1 MNLIVLSGSP
11 KKDES
16 VTLQSIKYLEIKN
29 QAHKFDYVHI
39 ISQVNEFEKDPS
51 ALRTLCKKVQKADVV
66 LWVFPVYH
74 LLVPAHYKRFIEL
87 IFENNLE
94 SYFTDKYTAIF
105 TTSIKYAD
113 NNAHDYMHGIC
124 DDLKM
129 NFIDLLSHHM
139 DDLPNKARQQD
150 LLTFF
155 SEIELFVND
164 KLTCLPRY
172 KPLKK
177 SQFKYLAG
185 KSGPQVITDKRIIV
199 ITDASKE
206 QNNVNE
212 MIRQCEYAAATSVEV
227 INLNDLSIKGYC
239 LGCCRCGYDNTCIY
253 RDGYRAFLDYVIEMA
268 DIIIYAGEIKDRYL
282 SSLFKLY
289 HDRSFTFNHVPHF
302 TGKQFGFLIAGN
314 FSNLPNLRQIFEH
327 YHQETSNLAGIV
339 SDEPENCAVIDA
351 SIYTLL
357 KTAVFFSETGYMRP
371 PNFLGVG
378 GKSIFVEMTKGFT
391 GAIFLADYRYYKK
404 NNWLSDRTTLK
415 TKIQNALMRYF
426 MTKKN
431 FRLEVQ
437 KNMVRHMIS
446 EHQKVLRKEIS

>member
-11 KKDES
+11 KKDLS

-29 QAHKFDYVHI
+29 PEHNFDYVHI
-39 ISQVNEFEKDPS
+39 ISQVKEFEKDPS
-51 ALRTLCKKVQKADVV
+51 ALKTLCEKVQKADVV
-66 LWVFPVYH
+66 IWAFSVYH

-87 IFENNLE
+87 IFEYNLE
-94 SYFTDKYTAIF
+94 SYFTNKYTAIF
-105 TTSIKYAD
+105 TTSVKYAD
-113 NNAHDYMHGIC
+113 NNAHAYMHGIC

-155 SEIELFVND
+155 SEIELFFNE

-172 KPLKK
+172 NPLKK

-206 QNNVNE
+206 QHNINE
-212 MIRQCEYAAATSVEV
+212 MIRQLEYAAANNVEV
-227 INLNDLSIKGYC
+227 INLNDVSIKGYC
-239 LGCCRCGYDNTCIY
+239 LGCCQCGYDNTCIY
-253 RDGYRAFLDYVIEMA
+253 RDGYRAFLDYVIETA

-302 TGKQFGFLIAGN
+302 EGKQFGYLIAGN
-314 FSNLPNLRQIFEH
+314 ISNLPNLRQIFEH
-327 YHQETSNLAGIV
+327 YHQETSNLAGII

-357 KTAVFFSETGYMRP
+357 KTAVFFSETDYMRP
-371 PNFLGVG
+371 SNFLGIG
-378 GKSIFVEMTKGFT
+378 GKSVFVEMTKGFT

-404 NNWLSDRTTLK
+404 RNWLSDQTTLK

-426 MTKKN
+426 MTRKN

-437 KNMVRHMIS
+437 KNMTSHMIS
-446 EHQKVLRKEIS
+446 EHQKVLRKEIG

>member
-11 KKDES
+11 KKDLS
-16 VTLQSIKYLEIKN
+16 VTLQSIKYLEIKYPEHN
-29 QAHKFDYVHI
+29 FDYVHI
-39 ISQVNEFEKDPS
+39 INQVKEFEKDPS
-51 ALRTLCKKVQKADVV
+51 ALKTLCEKVQEADVV
-66 LWVFPVYH
+66 IWAFPVYH

-87 IFENNLE
+87 IFEYNLE
-94 SYFTDKYTAIF
+94 SYFTNKYAAIY
-105 TTSIKYAD
+105 TTSVKYAD
-113 NNAHDYMHGIC
+113 INAHDYMHGIC

-150 LLTFF
+150 LLIFF

-172 KPLKK
+172 NLLKK

-185 KSGPQVITDKRIIV
+185 KSGAQVITDKKIIV
-199 ITDASKE
+199 ITDTSKE
-206 QNNVNE
+206 HNNVNE
-212 MIRQCEYAAATSVEV
+212 MIGQLKFAAANNVEV
-227 INLNDLSIKGYC
+227 INLNDVSIKGYC

-302 TGKQFGFLIAGN
+302 EGKQFGYLIAGN
-314 FSNLPNLRQIFEH
+314 ISNLPNLRQIFEH

-339 SDEPENCAVIDA
+339 SDETENCAVIDA

-371 PNFLGVG
+371 SNFLGLG
-378 GKSIFVEMTKGFT
+378 GKSVFVGMTKGFT

-404 NNWLSDRTTLK
+404 MNWLSDQTTLK

-426 MTKKN
+426 MTRKN

-437 KNMVRHMIS
+437 KNMAGHMIS
-446 EHQKVLRKEIS
+446 EHQKLLRKETS

>member
-29 QAHKFDYVHI
+29 PAHSFDYVHI
-39 ISQVNEFEKDPS
+39 ISQVKEFEKDPS
-51 ALRTLCKKVQKADVV
+51 AMKTLCEKVRKADVV
-66 LWVFPVYH
+66 LWAFPVYH

-87 IFENNLE
+87 IFEYSLE
-94 SYFTDKYTAIF
+94 SYFTNKYTAIY
-105 TTSIKYAD
+105 TTSIKFAD

-139 DDLPNKARQQD
+139 DDLPNKDRQQD
-150 LLTFF
+150 LITFLR
-155 SEIELFVND
+155 EIELFVNE
-164 KLTCLPRY
+164 KQTCLPRY
-172 KPLKK
+172 NPLEK
-177 SQFKYLAG
+177 SQFKYLASE
-185 KSGPQVITDKRIIV
+185 SGPQVITDKKIII
-199 ITDASKE
+199 ITDTSQE
-206 QNNVNE
+206 HNNVDE
-212 MIRQCEYAAATSVEV
+212 MIRQLQYTAANNVEV
-227 INLNDLSIKGYC
+227 KNLRDVSIKGYC
-239 LGCCRCGYDNTCIY
+239 LGCCRCGYDNTCTY

-302 TGKQFGFLIAGN
+302 AGKQFGYLIAGN
-314 FSNLPNLRQIFEH
+314 ISNLPNLRQIFEH

-339 SDEPENCAVIDA
+339 SDEPENSSVIDA

-357 KTAVFFSETGYMRP
+357 KTAVFFSEAGYMRP

-378 GKSIFVEMTKGFT
+378 GRSVFVEMTKGFT

-404 NNWLSDRTTLK
+404 KNLLSDQTTLK
-415 TKIQNALMRYF
+415 VKIQNTLMRYF
-426 MTKKN
+426 MTKKG
-431 FRLEVQ
+431 FRSEVH
-437 KNMVRHMIS
+437 KNIARQMIS
-446 EHQKVLRKEIS
+446 EHQKVLRKEIG

>member
-29 QAHKFDYVHI
+29 PTHNFDYVHI
-39 ISQVNEFEKDPS
+39 ISQVKEFEKDPS
-51 ALRTLCKKVQKADVV
+51 ALRTLCEKVQKADVV
-66 LWVFPVYH
+66 LWAFPVYH

-87 IFENNLE
+87 IFEYNLE
-94 SYFTDKYTAIF
+94 SYFTNKYTAIY
-105 TTSIKYAD
+105 TTSVKYAD

-139 DDLPNKARQQD
+139 DDLPNKARQQE

-155 SEIELFVND
+155 NEIELFFND

-172 KPLKK
+172 NPLKK

-227 INLNDLSIKGYC
+227 INLNDVSIKGYC

-253 RDGYRAFLDYVIEMA
+253 RDGYRVFLDYVIEMA

-302 TGKQFGFLIAGN
+302 TGKQL
-314 FSNLPNLRQIFEH
+314 
-327 YHQETSNLAGIV
+327 
-339 SDEPENCAVIDA
+339 
-351 SIYTLL
+351 
-357 KTAVFFSETGYMRP
+357 
-371 PNFLGVG
+371 
-378 GKSIFVEMTKGFT
+378 
-391 GAIFLADYRYYKK
+391 
-404 NNWLSDRTTLK
+404 
-415 TKIQNALMRYF
+415 
-426 MTKKN
+426 
-431 FRLEVQ
+431 
-437 KNMVRHMIS
+437 
-446 EHQKVLRKEIS
+446 